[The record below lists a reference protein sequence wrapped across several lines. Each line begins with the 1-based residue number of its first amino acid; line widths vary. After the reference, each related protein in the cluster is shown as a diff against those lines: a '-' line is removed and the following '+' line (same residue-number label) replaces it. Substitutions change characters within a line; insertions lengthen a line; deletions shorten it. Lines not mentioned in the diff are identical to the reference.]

1 MNKENNLN
9 DPKIKLS
16 VLEFQSGMSTL
27 KRFVFLTFFVVS
39 IFAQSDLFMSGSNR
53 PIADA
58 GRDINTLSKGSIFLD
73 GSKSYVSD
81 GSRIKYHWTFSP
93 GLVQSIDNDFS
104 SEISVESYGQ
114 QYLKSVETFKS
125 VLDVQ
130 LAANEPGTKLEVILM
145 IKDRIGFEDSDTLIV
160 EYYDPT
166 IAVEDTLSDTLALE
180 VDSIKISISDSDSVM
195 VKMKGSDILI
205 QGLHNN
211 QINMIDAEIIN
222 SVIADQLKNIGYN
235 AQVVLNKNLIQ
246 GSLDPKF
253 NLECK
258 TDSCTAKNAQIIDAG
273 YVISWNFADS
283 EDMFLIKV
291 FSSQEYVE
299 WIAYDDIPSP
309 YEIIT
314 NTGIYGFETQL
325 RNSVSKMMSSN
336 VFKKEISTINRLA
349 LKNKRIISFGKYP
362 IILGAVYL
370 LIDKILSQNNE
381 EPSLQEPPGFPHDG
395 S

>member
-246 GSLDPKF
+246 GSLDPEF

-336 VFKKEISTINRLA
+336 VFKKEISIINRLA

-381 EPSLQEPPGFPHDG
+381 EPVLQEPPGFPHDG